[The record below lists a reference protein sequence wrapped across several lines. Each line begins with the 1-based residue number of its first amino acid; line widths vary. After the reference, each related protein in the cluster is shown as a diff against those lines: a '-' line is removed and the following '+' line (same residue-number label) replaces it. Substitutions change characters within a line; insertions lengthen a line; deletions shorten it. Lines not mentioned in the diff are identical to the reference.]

1 MFSLLLFSAVSY
13 ICVCRYM
20 DLKQQW
26 LEYASKQL
34 SASPPM
40 IRLDMLI
47 WIHVALWLWENIFIL
62 DLAEKPENLARC
74 LLLNLFSLL
83 KQYFVSVL
91 ISDVKYLEPVL
102 KMREQPGFEP
112 VWACICVFSGASSRQ
127 ILFALRV
134 TAHTPKFYSRDILLV
149 FGQYQPLT
157 DVSIMLKQSVYSTK
171 SDVAVSYSPITIDIS
186 DFWSLHMI
194 IGSSI

>member
-1 MFSLLLFSAVSY
+1 
-13 ICVCRYM
+13 
-20 DLKQQW
+20 
-26 LEYASKQL
+26 
-34 SASPPM
+34 M

-102 KMREQPGFEP
+102 KMREQSGFEP
-112 VWACICVFSGASSRQ
+112 V
-127 ILFALRV
+127 
-134 TAHTPKFYSRDILLV
+134 
-149 FGQYQPLT
+149 
-157 DVSIMLKQSVYSTK
+157 
-171 SDVAVSYSPITIDIS
+171 
-186 DFWSLHMI
+186 
-194 IGSSI
+194 